1 MAFSLQQSPS
11 NGIAAAATS
20 SALTVAKPS
29 LGQLL
34 IASCGMAWATTAP
47 VLSIADNSSGGA
59 AWTLINTA
67 PTTSNGALRWWYKVA
82 NATDVANLTTI
93 TFSWTNG
100 STTGG
105 GCCSLDEY
113 HGFVGTPTLDLNPT
127 ALATASVTTVTITGA
142 VPAQATELALSV
154 IQGNNGL
161 GATTGTNTYSPNAGT
176 NTTTWTTTTS
186 TAGNGN
192 TAKRNWAAPAAAPAT
207 SSKFVQTWTSSTT
220 VEAVGATFYDFAP
233 APSNPG
239 FFALFAS
246 VSTMVALAAVTVVL
260 GAGSTYTSMTQ
271 AQFNTLASWG
281 VGAIIVGSSSGQGGS
296 WPYGFGGSVPFNS
309 SSSNTYQNQLAA
321 AAVLAHNAGIK
332 VYLGIYIQNYEW
344 GTANTT
350 NPAPCLGNWDPA
362 FTDANGNGWGTQTT
376 AGSWNK
382 MAFDYGCAVAQMNL
396 DGMFWDTEGGG
407 IGVGTSP
414 GSDFVT
420 WCWCNHNNGY
430 GSSSSLAQQN
440 GWAQTA
446 GANMMAAINA
456 GFQSLGGNARISG
469 NQVPIITYQSTVAG
483 YPQLLNGYMDKY
495 YTFTGA
501 TTTVTG
507 LGTVSYHTAIGA
519 STWTAFLTGVAS
531 QTTGPIVLGDSLFY
545 GYQFV
550 TSGGPYSADS
560 DGGWARALTDDRNS
574 LAALSLGSNVFISP
588 FIWPYDNTAG
598 NGGSGIWSQATWNQA
613 IGPILAG
620 CEGDTYFIFQYTP
633 LVSGGTLVTN
643 YADNTYNGSP
653 NINYTP
659 LT

>member
-1 MAFSLQQSPS
+1 VSPEPLTVS
-11 NGIAAAATS
+11 TPAATNQLIVVAIVLVDPTNNHTFS
-20 SALTVAKPS
+20 ITDNGANAGWNQLSNQITPISAHNCAAVF
-29 LGQLL
+29 
-34 IASCGMAWATTAP
+34 WRYTTA
-47 VLSIADNSSGGA
+47 A
-59 AWTLINTA
+59 
-67 PTTSNGALRWWYKVA
+67 
-82 NATDVANLTTI
+82 DVASLTTI
-93 TFSWTNG
+93 DFGYTGTA
-100 STTGG
+100 STITGG
-105 GCCSLDEY
+105 SCSADFY
-113 HGFVGTPTLDLNPT
+113 GGFTGTPTLDLSPT
-127 ALATASVTTVTITGA
+127 SVDNSTTGTTNTITGGVA
-142 VPAQATELALSV
+142 AQSTELAISV
-154 IQGNNGL
+154 VAASGSL
-161 GATTGTNTYSPNAGT
+161 GAVTGTNTYSPNNGT
-176 NTTTWTTTTS
+176 NTYTWNNTMSANSLIARDYALPVVAGATASKFIKTWTTTHS
-186 TAGNGN
+186 TAV
-192 TAKRNWAAPAAAPAT
+192 W
-207 SSKFVQTWTSSTT
+207 
-220 VEAVGATFYDFAP
+220 GATFYDP
-233 APSNPG
+233 GPPPSSG
-239 FFALFAS
+239 SFLSFCAGSSMA
-246 VSTMVALAAVTVVL
+246 MVAALATVL
-260 GAGSTYTSMTQ
+260 LTAPGIASLTN
-271 AQFNTLASWG
+271 AQYATLASWG
-281 VGAIIVGSSSGQGGS
+281 VGAIVVGSNSGGGAS
-296 WPYGFGGSVPFNS
+296 WPFGFGGSAAFNGS
-309 SSSNTYQNQLAA
+309 GGGATQTSLTA
-321 AAVLAHNAGIK
+321 AAVLAHANGIK

-456 GFQSLGGNARISG
+456 GFQSLGGNACISG